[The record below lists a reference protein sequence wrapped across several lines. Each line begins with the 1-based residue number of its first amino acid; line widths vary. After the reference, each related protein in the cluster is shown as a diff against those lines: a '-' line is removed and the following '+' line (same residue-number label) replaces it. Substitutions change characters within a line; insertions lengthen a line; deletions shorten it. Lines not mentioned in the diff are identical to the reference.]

1 MRIGTWNVLSLNSPG
16 HPELLT
22 TELTRLNVPIIGLQE
37 VRWTGCGETDI
48 NEYKFLWS
56 GHANH
61 RVQGVALAVHKRYR
75 SAITSW
81 KPLGPRLLLVRLKH
95 SHGFLSIFVSYAPTE
110 LAGEE
115 SKDAFYQQ
123 LSDELRRVSRH
134 DITVVLGDMNA
145 TIGPNRFGLDNIIG
159 PNPFDHSTTNDNGD
173 RMLNL
178 CSTHNLKVLGTWYPH
193 RLIHRTTW
201 YSNTGTISKTID
213 HILVSGRWKVSS
225 DCRVFRSAELG
236 RTDHR
241 LLVATFHLRLRR
253 ANTQPTSNRRL
264 IPDTEKLYTP
274 RYANSYSIAVRN
286 RFATL
291 DPPQSLEDDLEQLRE
306 TLLPVA
312 VEVLGERRTR
322 KRPWISDSSLDLV
335 DRCRQARLNGLT
347 SSYRDLCR
355 RRRRSLRHDYTS
367 WLNLIADEAELKF
380 QENNLRPAY
389 KAIRTLCEV
398 DGTRRASPL
407 LSDDGS
413 LITEPSLKLAR
424 WSQYYTRALNKPRPP
439 TSDALLSFSSL
450 GAPDD
455 RISLDAPSLNEVMAA
470 IKRLPNGRA
479 PGADGISG
487 EMLRV
492 ASDSTA
498 PRLHQI
504 CRRIWEEE
512 RVPTGWKEGIIL
524 PLYKNKGDRRDTSN
538 YRPITLLSVPSKVIT
553 AIIFRRIKPLLLE
566 KRRPQQAGFTPGRS
580 TTDCILTLTIL
591 AQHRRMFRKPLY
603 AAYVDLKAAFDSLDR
618 DALWLLLHGLGVPSK
633 YINILRNL
641 YSDNTCR
648 VRGENSLSDPFPTT
662 SGVRQGCVAAP
673 NLFNVAVDFWLNQTT
688 ERCPD
693 LGADFHSR
701 FTDICY
707 ADDVVLLSSI
717 LDTLAE
723 SLSALG
729 EEASPLGFT
738 INWTKTKIQSLSDFL
753 SPLPRELNINSD
765 RVEAVDSFVYLGS
778 RVSNDCSS
786 EAEIYRRLGLARS
799 AFGRLS
805 RVWRS
810 KKVHVTTKIRILDT
824 CVLPVLL
831 YGCESWCLSASTTR
845 RLDAYHRSCL
855 RHLLRILWFHR
866 ITNAEVYARAGSATP
881 ISTIIRRRRLR
892 LLGHIARLGPDTPA
906 RQVLAAA
913 SRPPPVHWRR
923 PRGRPRLSWTAQV
936 QDQHPL
942 ADLLQLAQNRR
953 AFRDLIATIT

>member
-1 MRIGTWNVLSLNSPG
+1 MGSSPFLLVMRPRNSPG
-16 HPELLT
+16 
-22 TELTRLNVPIIGLQE
+22 
-37 VRWTGCGETDI
+37 
-48 NEYKFLWS
+48 
-56 GHANH
+56 
-61 RVQGVALAVHKRYR
+61 R
-75 SAITSW
+75 SPRTLSTHQ
-81 KPLGPRLLLVRLKH
+81 LG
-95 SHGFLSIFVSYAPTE
+95 
-110 LAGEE
+110 
-115 SKDAFYQQ
+115 
-123 LSDELRRVSRH
+123 DELRHVSRH

-145 TIGPNRFGLDNIIG
+145 TIGPDRFGLENIIG
-159 PNPFDHSTTNDNGD
+159 PNPFGHSATNDNGD

-193 RLIHRTTW
+193 RDIHRTTW
-201 YSNTGTISKTID
+201 YSNTGTVSKTID
-213 HILVSGRWKVSS
+213 HILTSGRWRVSS

-236 RTDHR
+236 HTDHR

-253 ANTQPTSNRRL
+253 ADSQQTSNRRP
-264 IPDTEKLYTP
+264 IPDIAKLHLP
-274 RYANSYSIAVRN
+274 RNASNYSVAVRN
-286 RFATL
+286 RFAAL
-291 DPPQSLEDDLEQLRE
+291 DSSQSLEDDLEQLRE
-306 TLLPVA
+306 TLVPVA

-335 DRCRQARLNGLT
+335 DRCRQARLNGPT

-355 RRRRSLRHDYTS
+355 QRRRSLRHDYSS
-367 WLNLIADEAELKF
+367 WVNQIADEAELKF

-398 DGTRRASPL
+398 SNHKKSSPL
-407 LSDDGS
+407 LANDGS
-413 LITEPSLKLAR
+413 LITEPSQKLAR
-424 WSQYYTRALNKPRPP
+424 WSQHYICALNKPRPP
-439 TSDALLSFSSL
+439 MSDALLSFSSL
-450 GAPDD
+450 GTSDD
-455 RISLDAPSLNEVMAA
+455 RISLDAPTLSEVMTA

-487 EMLRV
+487 EMLR
-492 ASDSTA
+492 AAADSIA

-504 CRRIWEEE
+504 CQRIWEEE
-512 RVPTGWKEGIIL
+512 RIPADWKEGIIL

-553 AIIFRRIKPLLLE
+553 AIIFGRIKPLIFE

-618 DALWLLLHGLGVPSK
+618 EALWLLLKGLGVPSK

-648 VRGENSLSDPFPTT
+648 VRSENSLSDPFPTT

-673 NLFNVAVDFWLNQTT
+673 NLFNVAVDFWLNQTV

-693 LGADFHSR
+693 LGVDFHSR
-701 FTDICY
+701 FSDICY
-707 ADDVVLLSSI
+707 ADDVVLLSSM

-723 SLSALG
+723 SLSALR
-729 EEASPLGFT
+729 EEASPLGLT

-753 SPLPRELNINSD
+753 PPLPRELNINSEP
-765 RVEAVDSFVYLGS
+765 VEVVDSFVYLGS
-778 RVSNDCSS
+778 RISSNCSP
-786 EAEIYRRLGLARS
+786 EMEIFRRLALARS
-799 AFGRLS
+799 AFGRLY

-810 KKVHVTTKIRILDT
+810 RRVRSSTKVRILDT

-831 YGCESWCLSASTTR
+831 YGCESWCLSAAITR

-855 RHLLRILWFHR
+855 RHIMNIRWFHH
-866 ITNAEVYARAGSATP
+866 ISNAEVYARAGSATP
-881 ISTIIRRRRLR
+881 VSIIIRRRRLR
-892 LLGHIARLGPDTPA
+892 LLGHVARLEHDTPA
-906 RQVLAAA
+906 RRVLDAS
-913 SRPPPVHWRR
+913 SRPPPVNWSR
-923 PRGRPRLSWTAQV
+923 PRGRPRLSWTTQV
-936 QDQHPL
+936 QDLRPL
-942 ADLLQLAQNRR
+942 ADLIELAQDRR